1 MSKLTHFA
9 SRLFGVGGKSAPEPS
24 NMASGMTAAELHTV
38 LYGDTNAVSVSE
50 KTAMQASA
58 VYASVGLIG
67 GAVASLPLHIYK
79 RTADGRERYDS
90 DLWWLF
96 NESPS
101 AEWTAAS
108 AWQFTMQ
115 SILLKGDSFWMI
127 ERQGPKV
134 IGLKPFHPDM
144 VQVREIEETDQRYY
158 IFSDDGKQV
167 AKYADDVLHF
177 TGIGFNGE
185 RSLTPVKAALGYA
198 AGTAM
203 AAEAYAN
210 TFFKGGARPDHAI
223 EVPAEAK
230 VTQEQFDRL
239 KQSWGKQRSLYA
251 DQGSTPVLTGGMKV
265 VPLSMNLEDAQLLES
280 RQYGT
285 EEIARIF
292 GVPPHMIGKTD
303 ASTSWGSGIEQ
314 MSIGFVRYTLRRH
327 LDMIQQEINRKLW
340 PRSRLFFAE
349 FNTDALLEGDSKS
362 QAEYFANALGGPGSQ
377 GWMTINEVRKLK
389 NLPPLPDGDQIIISG
404 AAPQQNPAQQ
414 QAIAEVQRE
423 IRAMS
428 QKPAEPTAVNV
439 HIQTEQITTAMEA
452 TMSRTASDISEIAK
466 STLSQIRED
475 IQNMPIVIPSPT
487 VNVAAPVV
495 HVDVPKPDAA
505 QVHIAPQVI
514 NVAPTPVEVHLPA
527 RRTDTE
533 IERDKNGNI
542 VRATQVE
549 KDI

>member
-1 MSKLTHFA
+1 MSKLTDRLA
-9 SRLFGVGGKSAPEPS
+9 NLFGIGGKSASEEPR
-24 NMASGMTAAELHTV
+24 ALTAEELHT
-38 LYGDTNAVSVSE
+38 LISGGTGHVSVSE
-50 KTAMQASA
+50 QTAMQASA

-67 GAVASLPLHIYK
+67 GAIASLPLHIYK
-79 RTADGRERYDS
+79 RTPEGRERYDS

-101 AEWTAAS
+101 PEWTAAS

-127 ERQGPKV
+127 ERQGPKA
-134 IGLKPFHPDM
+134 IAFRPFHPDQ
-144 VQVREIEETDQRYY
+144 VQIREDEATGARIYV
-158 IFSDDGKQV
+158 FHDDGKAI
-167 AKYADDVLHF
+167 AKYPDDVLHF

-203 AAEAYAN
+203 AAEQYAN

-223 EVPAEAK
+223 EVPAEVKLTA
-230 VTQEQFDRL
+230 EQRELL
-239 KQSWGKQRSLYA
+239 KNSWGKQRGAYA

-327 LDMIQQEINRKLW
+327 LDMIQQEVNRKLW
-340 PRSRLFFAE
+340 PKSRMFFAE

-362 QAEYFANALGGPGSQ
+362 QAEYFTNALGGPGSQ

-404 AAPQQNPAQQ
+404 AAQQ
-414 QAIAEVQRE
+414 QQ
-423 IRAMS
+423 S
-428 QKPAEPTAVNV
+428 GVNTNSGG
-439 HIQTEQITTAMEA
+439 Q
-452 TMSRTASDISEIAK
+452 
-466 STLSQIRED
+466 
-475 IQNMPIVIPSPT
+475 
-487 VNVAAPVV
+487 
-495 HVDVPKPDAA
+495 
-505 QVHIAPQVI
+505 
-514 NVAPTPVEVHLPA
+514 
-527 RRTDTE
+527 
-533 IERDKNGNI
+533 
-542 VRATQVE
+542 
-549 KDI
+549 